1 MIVSNIQYKNNKAS
15 TWSIELPVHG
25 NGSQVFQHSEPL
37 QCYYYFEWTNTD
49 SYMRIEALWRKGI
62 PKFLQARTGKSK
74 YINTQRR
81 LWSHIS
87 ASSHQPCSAI
97 SCLYTAKVSEKN
109 FSLRYCDLD
118 KGGVS
123 TIIFCRASICY
134 ILLSL
139 FLNQ

>member
-1 MIVSNIQYKNNKAS
+1 MLYDSVEYTIQQQQSINMIDRIASSWPSNIRNHFNVIIILSGQ
-15 TWSIELPVHG
+15 
-25 NGSQVFQHSEPL
+25 
-37 QCYYYFEWTNTD
+37 
-49 SYMRIEALWRKGI
+49 I
-62 PKFLQARTGKSK
+62 PIATRVSKHYDVREFRNSCKQEQA
-74 YINTQRR
+74 NTQRR